1 MAPVAPH
8 RADVEKNRLVFG
20 FGARE
25 RFVVPLVPVNRLVR
39 RGAKV
44 WTG

>member
-8 RADVEKNRLVFG
+8 RTNVEKNRLVFG

-25 RFVVPLVPVNRLVR
+25 RFIIPFVPVNWLVR
-39 RGAKV
+39 GGAKIR
-44 WTG
+44 TG

>member
-8 RADVEKNRLVFG
+8 RADVEKNRLVLG

-25 RFVVPLVPVNRLVR
+25 RFVIPFVPVNRLVR
-39 RGAKV
+39 GGAKI